1 MGHEIYPHPH
11 FEIGWG
17 IGKGVFGGLQT
28 EDAADEVADLVEGA
42 LVIPFEKAVG
52 MCSSLP

>member
-17 IGKGVFGGLQT
+17 VEKGVFGGLQT

-42 LVIPFEKAVG
+42 LVLLFGMAVG
-52 MCSSLP
+52 MCSSLS